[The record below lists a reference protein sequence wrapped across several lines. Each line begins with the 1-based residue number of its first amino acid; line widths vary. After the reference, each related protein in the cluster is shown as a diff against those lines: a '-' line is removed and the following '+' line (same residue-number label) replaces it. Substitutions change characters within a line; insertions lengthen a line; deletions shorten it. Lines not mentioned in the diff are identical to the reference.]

1 MTKLV
6 GREWELQRRPFDIKI
21 WCYSFCYNVLKKKR
35 TSRIK
40 EIFKKKENVIDK
52 EFENYIKY
60 QNKIIKIN
68 IDDKIL
74 HNDYKEKQAT

>member
-1 MTKLV
+1 MTSKYDV
-6 GREWELQRRPFDIKI
+6 THFAIMSW
-21 WCYSFCYNVLKKKR
+21 KKKR